1 MWHFLAALSERR
13 EVLEEVETITAYGE
27 ETTGVLQNERSNGVE
42 AFIHSVVK
50 EIAVAPGAA
59 TIRYTIPMPGD
70 IRLRGGK
77 AEDVAIGGPVLLA
90 AKSGRKWW
98 AQLDGRQYHLR
109 GAVQT
114 VVVGPTGVS
123 PFTPPSCVDQ

>member
-27 ETTGVLQNERSNGVE
+27 ETTGVLQDERFSGVE

-98 AQLDGRQYHLR
+98 A
-109 GAVQT
+109 
-114 VVVGPTGVS
+114 
-123 PFTPPSCVDQ
+123 